1 MTQDPWLKS
10 FPPGVSWDVP
20 LEPAPA
26 TRLLDDA
33 ARRWPEK
40 PALEFMGRRIGF
52 AELKRLAERFA
63 LGLQQL
69 GVGPGVHVG
78 LFLPNTPH
86 YVIGFFGILKAGGVV
101 VNYSPLD
108 AEKTLEHKI
117 GDSESAIIITLDVAS
132 LSPMMERFLGG
143 RTRLAKLVIGDLAEF
158 AGAPAA
164 VRGAMKQGGLLADVT
179 FDDQRV
185 AFSRLLDND
194 GAYREHPVGDPATTL
209 AVLQYTGGTTGT
221 PKGAMLTHANLTVG
235 CEQMA
240 LPNVG
245 DPPVLLDGEERFL
258 GVLPLFHIYALV
270 VNMLFSLRI
279 GAELILHVK
288 FDAAAAA
295 RDIAQKRITLLPGV
309 PTMYSALLNLP
320 EIGKYD
326 LSSLKVCGSGGA
338 PLPVQLNTDFQKLS
352 GRELGEGW
360 GMTETTAM
368 GTWSP
373 LGGERHFGSC
383 GIPRPGIRLKF
394 VDIAD
399 PAREVPLGEK
409 GELCIQGPNVMVGY
423 WKNPKATAESATPD
437 GYFRTGDVG
446 YMDEAGYV
454 YLIDRTKDMILC
466 GGFNVYPRLIEEAV
480 IQHPAVAEV
489 CVIGVPDEYR
499 GQSPK
504 AFIALKAGATAP
516 TLDALKEF
524 LRDKLGKHEM
534 VQHLEIRAELPK
546 TPVGKLSKKALYDE
560 EEKRRAAAGKQS

>member
-10 FPPGVSWDVP
+10 YPAGVRWDAP
-20 LEPAPA
+20 LEGSAA
-26 TRLLDDA
+26 TRLLDTAA
-33 ARRWPEK
+33 ARWPQQ

-52 AELKRLAERFA
+52 AELKQLAERAA

-86 YVIGFFGILKAGGVV
+86 YVIAFFGILKAGGVV

-117 GDSESAIIITLDVAS
+117 GDSESDIIVTLDLAS
-132 LSPMMERFLGG
+132 LAPMMERFLGG
-143 RTRLAKLVIGDLAEF
+143 RTRLKKLVIGDLAEF
-158 AGAPAA
+158 SGAPAA
-164 VRGAMKQGGLLADVT
+164 VRASMKQGGQLADVAY
-179 FDDQRV
+179 DAQRLPF
-185 AFSRLLDND
+185 ARLLDND
-194 GAYREHPVGDPATTL
+194 GACREHPVGDPATAL
-209 AVLQYTGGTTGT
+209 AMLQYTGGTTGT
-221 PKGAMLTHANLTVG
+221 PKGAMLTHTNLTVA

-245 DPPVLLDGEERFL
+245 DPPLMLDGVERFL

-288 FDAAAAA
+288 FDATAAA
-295 RDIAQKRITLLPGV
+295 RDIAQKKVTLLPGV

-320 EIGKYD
+320 EIRNYD

-338 PLPVQLNTDFQKLS
+338 PLPVQLNADFQKLS

-368 GTWSP
+368 GTFSP

-394 VDIAD
+394 VDVTD

-409 GELCIQGPNVMVGY
+409 GELCIRGPNVMAGY
-423 WKNPKATAESATPD
+423 WKNPKATAESMTAD

-446 YMDEAGYV
+446 YMDDQGYV

-504 AFIALKAGATAP
+504 AFVTLKPGATPP
-516 TLDALKEF
+516 TLDSLKQF
-524 LRDKLGKHEM
+524 LGDKLGKHEM
-534 VQHLEIRAELPK
+534 VQHLDIRDELPK

-560 EEKRRAAAGKQS
+560 EERRRAAGGAG

>member
-1 MTQDPWLKS
+1 MTQYPWLKS
-10 FPPGVSWDVP
+10 YPPGVRWDEP
-20 LEPAPA
+20 LEGRPA
-26 TRLLDDA
+26 TELLDRAA
-33 ARRWPEK
+33 ARWPSQ
-40 PALEFMGRRIGF
+40 PALEFMGRRISF
-52 AELKRLAERFA
+52 AELKQLAGRCA
-63 LGLQQL
+63 KGLQRH

-86 YVIGFFGILKAGGVV
+86 YVIAFFGVLLAGGVV

-117 GDSESAIIITLDVAS
+117 GDSETDVMITLDAAS
-132 LSPMMERFLGG
+132 LAPMMERMLG
-143 RTRLAKLVIGDLAEF
+143 RTRLAKLVIGDFAEF
-158 AGAPAA
+158 SGAPAQ
-164 VRGAMKQGGLLADVT
+164 VRAAMKQAGQLVDIA
-179 FDDQRV
+179 FDAQRV
-185 AFSRLLDND
+185 PFASLLDND
-194 GAYREHPVGDPATTL
+194 GAFQPHPVGDPAASL

-221 PKGAMLTHANLTVG
+221 PKGAMLTHANLTVA

-245 DPPVLLDGEERFL
+245 DPPTLLDGEERFL

-279 GAELILHVK
+279 GAELVLHVR

-295 RDIAQKRITLLPGV
+295 RDIQGKRITLLPGV
-309 PTMYSALLNLP
+309 PTMYAALLNLP
-320 EIGKYD
+320 DIRNYD
-326 LSSLKVCGSGGA
+326 LSSLKLCGSGGA
-338 PLPVQLNTDFQKLS
+338 PLPVQLNTDFQNLC

-373 LGGERHFGSC
+373 LGGERFFGSC

-394 VDIAD
+394 VDVGD

-409 GELCIQGPNVMVGY
+409 GELCIRGPNVMAGY
-423 WKNPKATAESATPD
+423 WKNPKATAESMTPD

-446 YMDEAGYV
+446 YMSDAGYV

-466 GGFNVYPRLIEEAV
+466 GGFNVYPRLIEEAIV
-480 IQHPAVAEV
+480 RHPAVAEV

-504 AFIALKAGATAP
+504 AFVTLKPGALP
-516 TLDALKEF
+516 VTLEALQDF
-524 LRDKLGKHEM
+524 LRDRVGRHEM
-534 VQHLEIRAELPK
+534 IQHLEIRSELPK

-560 EEKRRAAAGKQS
+560 EEQRRKGNRR